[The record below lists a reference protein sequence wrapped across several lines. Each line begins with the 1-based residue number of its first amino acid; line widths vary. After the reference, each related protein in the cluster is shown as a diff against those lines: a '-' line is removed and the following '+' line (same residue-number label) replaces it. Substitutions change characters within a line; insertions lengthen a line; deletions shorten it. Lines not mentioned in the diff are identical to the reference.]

1 MMGNET
7 KKPDRCTYCGETVC
21 QVCCSRVQM
30 DVMRLVDRLEQLLI
44 KPDGYDGFR
53 IINNHLRAAWGL
65 RDALNDYF
73 NSNCDR
79 AVLDKLLGLSDD

>member
-7 KKPDRCTYCGETVC
+7 KKPDRCSYCGGTVC

-30 DVMRLVDRLEQLLI
+30 DVLRLVSILEKLMIIDDGFDRL
-44 KPDGYDGFR
+44 GV
-53 IINNHLRAAWGL
+53 INNHLRAAWGL

-79 AVLDKLLGLSDD
+79 AVLDKLLGL